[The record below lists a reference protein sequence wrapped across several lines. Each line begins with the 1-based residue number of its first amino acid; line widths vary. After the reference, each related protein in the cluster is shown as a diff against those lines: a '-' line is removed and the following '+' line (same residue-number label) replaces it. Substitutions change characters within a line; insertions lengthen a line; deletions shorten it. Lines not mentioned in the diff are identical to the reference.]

1 LRRGTSDE
9 RDGQEGA
16 KGGNQ
21 DRSRRRGRREGAA
34 GSARRASVGA
44 EIIEA
49 LQEVREALESGGPL
63 ERRFTV
69 RSYRFDF
76 AVRDYGPDDV
86 RTVRQLLGLS
96 QPLFA
101 DFLGVDASTLRSWE
115 QGTRPP
121 STMARRFMDE
131 VAHNPEYWRGRVR
144 ESIAAVPPGLRPG
157 LERDRSRIEL
167 SPFLTSRGR
176 TDGGEIGSGP
186 GGQRPAVRP
195 GDAGGRGGG
204 EDRGR
209 RKGKERKRV
218 GTGTLLG
225 GHGDIGTRTGT
236 QLEY

>member
-1 LRRGTSDE
+1 MSGTVKKGRKGATRTDRG
-9 RDGQEGA
+9 
-16 KGGNQ
+16 GGG
-21 DRSRRRGRREGAA
+21 RGRGAA

-44 EIIEA
+44 EILEA
-49 LQEVREALESGGPL
+49 LQEVREALESGEPL

-76 AVRDYGPDDV
+76 AARHYGPDDI

-144 ESIAAVPPGLRPG
+144 ESIAAVAPRP
-157 LERDRSRIEL
+157 S
-167 SPFLTSRGR
+167 T
-176 TDGGEIGSGP
+176 GS
-186 GGQRPAVRP
+186 
-195 GDAGGRGGG
+195 
-204 EDRGR
+204 
-209 RKGKERKRV
+209 
-218 GTGTLLG
+218 
-225 GHGDIGTRTGT
+225 
-236 QLEY
+236 